1 MLRDLRTRLARHR
14 LDRSLSPVARSV
26 RERRLTYLRPERLR
40 ALERCAARVNR
51 GLVAGDFLEAGL
63 ALGGSAVVLA
73 SHMGHG
79 RRFHGY
85 DVFGMI
91 PPPSERDPAEVHER
105 YATIVSGESQGIRG
119 DTYYGYRDDL
129 YEHVTRT
136 FAAFGM
142 PVGDR
147 IRLYKGLFEDTL
159 HPRGPVALA
168 HIDSDWFDPVDLCLR
183 RIAPHLSQGG
193 VMVLDDYDDYGGC
206 RDAADAFLA
215 EHGGAFAL
223 VRLGSNVAVVRK
235 PVRRRGV
242 R

>member
-1 MLRDLRTRLARHR
+1 MMVSDLRARIAARRLE
-14 LDRSLSPVARSV
+14 RSLSPVARAV

-51 GLVAGDFLEAGL
+51 KRLPGDFLEAGL

-73 SHMGHG
+73 SRMGRG
-79 RRFHGY
+79 RTFHGY

-105 YATIVSGESQGIRG
+105 YETIVSGGSQGIRG
-119 DTYYGYRDDL
+119 DLYYGYRDDL
-129 YEHVTRT
+129 YEHVART
-136 FAAFGM
+136 FAAFGL
-142 PVGDR
+142 PVGER
-147 IRLYKGLFEDTL
+147 VRLYKGLFEETL

-183 RIAPHLSQGG
+183 RIAPHLSRGG
-193 VMVLDDYDDYGGC
+193 AMVLDDYDDYGGC

-215 EHGGAFAL
+215 EHQGWFTL
-223 VRLGSNVAVVRK
+223 VRLGSNVAI
-235 PVRRRGV
+235 VRRR
-242 R
+242 